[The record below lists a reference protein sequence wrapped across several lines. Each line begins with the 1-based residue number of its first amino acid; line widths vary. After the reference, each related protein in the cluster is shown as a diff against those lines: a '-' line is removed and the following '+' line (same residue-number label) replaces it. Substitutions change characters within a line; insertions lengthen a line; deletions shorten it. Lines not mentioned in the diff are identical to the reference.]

1 MVVSVLGSGPV
12 RFCFLLRSD
21 ETQFWLEKL
30 RVFDFSVFR
39 CFCLNFDF
47 IGGFFLHMVIL

>member
-39 CFCLNFDF
+39 RFCLNFDF